1 LESTTIPWVLLAL
14 MCQRTLISGHALG
27 RPASTADL
35 AQIKSLLQHFEQT
48 LTEAGQEDNSEPDYE
63 DQQSE
68 QDQAGPGWTL
78 NQDLFPDRSQPQSA
92 EDGRTQSHRSRL
104 QDLLLTARKRSS
116 GCFGARMDRIGN
128 ASGLGCN
135 SGRGEGR
142 LS

>member
-1 LESTTIPWVLLAL
+1 MLFNSSNIDIYCESVFLFFLFNKFTNISQILFRLLCLEEPLYR
-14 MCQRTLISGHALG
+14 QRVTLICLNINLQTC
-27 RPASTADL
+27 PWF
-35 AQIKSLLQHFEQT
+35 QSLLQHFEQT

-68 QDQAGPGWTL
+68 QD
-78 NQDLFPDRSQPQSA
+78 
-92 EDGRTQSHRSRL
+92 QSHRSRL

-135 SGRGEGR
+135 IQTEIRMGRG
-142 LS
+142 